1 MSSDTIEVSKQLKL
15 LMELQEVDTRII
27 ELQKEKKRLP
37 EIIDKKKGILKTIE
51 AALEDI
57 KASYDKLLK
66 EKREKE
72 RAVEDEDTKVEKLKS
87 KTSGIKTNKE
97 YQAILSEIEIAQ
109 KAKDKI
115 EDDLLAL
122 LEKIENIKKELNAKE
137 QAVKEEEKR
146 FSAEEAKIKEV
157 FKKTEEELSA
167 LIKERKEKGAKI
179 DKGLLEKY
187 THLFKAKNGLAVAA
201 VKNGSCLG
209 CHMHVPPQTFTEV
222 KKNTK
227 IIQCF
232 QCHRIHYWKE

>member
-1 MSSDTIEVSKQLKL
+1 MPSDTIEVSGQLKFL
-15 LMELQEVDTRII
+15 IELQETDTRIL
-27 ELQKEKKRLP
+27 ELQKEKKSLP
-37 EIIDKKKGILKTIE
+37 EIIDKARQSFD
-51 AALEDI
+51 AAHSELTKI
-57 KASYDKLLK
+57 KATHDGLLK
-66 EKREKE
+66 EKRDKE
-72 RAVEDEDTKVEKLKS
+72 RAVEDEDTKAEKLKS

-97 YQAILSEIEIAQ
+97 YQAILSEIEAAQ
-109 KAKDKI
+109 KAKGSI
-115 EDDLLAL
+115 EDDLLVL
-122 LEKIENIKKELNAKE
+122 LEKIENIKKELNTKE
-137 QAVKEEEKR
+137 QAAKEEEKR
-146 FSAEEAKIKEV
+146 FSAEDAKIKED